1 MILTEKHEMMRKFF
15 RQFAET
21 EFTPE
26 LLDELDETGEFN
38 WDIFNKIAAAG
49 LTGCKI
55 PVEYGGQGGDTL
67 AYCLMIE
74 ELARRSVVLSI
85 YANTSNSLGGG
96 PLYQFGNEEQ
106 KQKYLVPCAKGE
118 KIIVFALTEPGAGS
132 DAGGTQTTADYHKDE
147 TGEYFVLNGR
157 KTFISGAPFADYA
170 IVYAK
175 TDKSQKGS
183 KGISMFILDMKL
195 PGVSC
200 GKHEAKMGIKGYPT
214 SDLIMENVRVEKA
227 DLVGPLHKGFIAA
240 MKTLDTGRVGM
251 AAQAV
256 GVAQHALEEAVSYSK
271 ERKQFG
277 KPICKNQGISF
288 MLADMA
294 TEIEAARQLVYH
306 AAVAKDAGSADASKL
321 CAMSKLFAAE
331 MANRVCY
338 KAVQIHGGYGY
349 IKEYVVERLYR
360 DARIISIYEGTS
372 QVQQMVISGALL
384 K

>member
-38 WDIFNKIAAAG
+38 WEIFNKIAAAG

-74 ELARRSVVLSI
+74 ELARRSCVLSI

-132 DAGGTQTTADYHKDE
+132 DAGGTQTTADVD
-147 TGEYFVLNGR
+147 GDYFVLNGR

-175 TDKSQKGS
+175 TDKSQRGS
-183 KGISMFILDMKL
+183 KGISMFIVDMKL

-214 SDLIMENVRVEKA
+214 SDLILENVRVHKS

-306 AAVAKDAGSADASKL
+306 AAVSKDAGSADASML
-321 CAMSKLFAAE
+321 CAMSKLYAAE

>member
-1 MILTEKHEMMRKFF
+1 
-15 RQFAET
+15 
-21 EFTPE
+21 
-26 LLDELDETGEFN
+26 
-38 WDIFNKIAAAG
+38 
-49 LTGCKI
+49 
-55 PVEYGGQGGDTL
+55 
-67 AYCLMIE
+67 
-74 ELARRSVVLSI
+74 
-85 YANTSNSLGGG
+85 
-96 PLYQFGNEEQ
+96 
-106 KQKYLVPCAKGE
+106 
-118 KIIVFALTEPGAGS
+118 
-132 DAGGTQTTADYHKDE
+132 
-147 TGEYFVLNGR
+147 
-157 KTFISGAPFADYA
+157 
-170 IVYAK
+170 
-175 TDKSQKGS
+175 
-183 KGISMFILDMKL
+183 
-195 PGVSC
+195 
-200 GKHEAKMGIKGYPT
+200 
-214 SDLIMENVRVEKA
+214 
-227 DLVGPLHKGFIAA
+227 

-306 AAVAKDAGSADASKL
+306 AAVAKDANRDDASML
-321 CAMSKLFAAE
+321 CAMSKLYAAE